1 MGEAL
6 DSRVA
11 VRLLFEASSVESLA
25 ARVESEVGS
34 GDRVAL
40 VAQVRPERVPLS
52 LAQQRMWFLNRFEPG
67 SAVNNLPLAIRLTG
81 SLNVAALQVAVADLV
96 ARHEI
101 LRTVYPEFDG
111 EGYQQVLSAT
121 ESVSLAVP
129 VEVAT
134 DDVVK
139 VVTEFVSVG
148 FDVTS
153 EVPVRARLFRVD
165 DHEHVLVFVVHHIA
179 GDGFSFGPLSRDVMA
194 AYAARLSD
202 DAPNWEPW
210 QCSMPT
216 TLCGSDRYWVQ
227 RTTPPASCHVS
238 CTTGRRRWPALLMF
252 SICLQTEFGRR
263 LHRIGEPTSHSG
275 STDGSTKP

>member
-1 MGEAL
+1 MFRGWASIDDFFALGGNSLIATQVAARLGEAL

-121 ESVSLAVP
+121 ESVSA
-129 VEVAT
+129 
-134 DDVVK
+134 
-139 VVTEFVSVG
+139 
-148 FDVTS
+148 
-153 EVPVRARLFRVD
+153 
-165 DHEHVLVFVVHHIA
+165 
-179 GDGFSFGPLSRDVMA
+179 
-194 AYAARLSD
+194 
-202 DAPNWEPW
+202 
-210 QCSMPT
+210 
-216 TLCGSDRYWVQ
+216 CGS
-227 RTTPPASCHVS
+227 S
-238 CTTGRRRWPALLMF
+238 
-252 SICLQTEFGRR
+252 
-263 LHRIGEPTSHSG
+263 
-275 STDGSTKP
+275 